1 MSRSDKGGRAVY
13 GWPPWK
19 MGRKASLEE
28 GEQTEE
34 ANHPGDGSPERLC
47 GPVVQ
52 SSHGTGKAYSRKPQ
66 ARAFPVRSYDSDRHS
81 LSLRTNDRRVCA
93 LCLQYP
99 RSFSVK
105 MAFRYHSRSAPGD
118 RKIGQ
123 ENHPLDGSL
132 SLLVHLSGGTLRVPF
147 SRGPA
152 VHGPSPHGGRPPL
165 SLRDIPPTQWGDFPF
180 VAARH
185 FPHSVGESSRAPA
198 ESPLPA
204 PVGTLFVRH
213 WRTAPFEKAGETF
226 MFCSLVA

>member
-105 MAFRYHSRSAPGD
+105 MAFWYHSHSAPGD

-132 SLLVHLSGGTLRVPF
+132 SLLAHLSGGTLRVPF
-147 SRGPA
+147 LCGGSSPA
-152 VHGPSPHGGRPPL
+152 TRPVPLCRCATFPPL
-165 SLRDIPPTQWGDFPF
+165 CGGIFPRPRR
-180 VAARH
+180 VSAARSGRH
-185 FPHSVGESSRAPA
+185 LVCAPLA
-198 ESPLPA
+198 HGAL
-204 PVGTLFVRH
+204 
-213 WRTAPFEKAGETF
+213 
-226 MFCSLVA
+226 